1 MVSCIKHI
9 RLCLIFHSNIIRRV
23 VRAWNCATSGI
34 QFASCQ
40 HWDIQTE
47 VTTVSFTLAGPEGPV
62 NKSIRQ
68 KQSLVWP
75 GVIRGVYDE
84 TNGAMANLPQLEDY
98 HIIDMD
104 VSMEHLLII
113 WCHGMPEMSLNGAL
127 VLSRSGRDENI
138 PAETLQ
144 RFKTAIKNH
153 GYDPED
159 SCVFDNSDCNKQ

>member
-1 MVSCIKHI
+1 M
-9 RLCLIFHSNIIRRV
+9 
-23 VRAWNCATSGI
+23 
-34 QFASCQ
+34 
-40 HWDIQTE
+40 
-47 VTTVSFTLAGPEGPV
+47 

-68 KQSLVWP
+68 RQSLVWP

-84 TNGAMANLPQLEDY
+84 TNEAMANLPQLEDY

-104 VSMEHLLII
+104 DSMEHLLII

-127 VLSRSGRDENI
+127 VLSRSGRDEDI